1 MAVAECP
8 SEGKETGM
16 KLVCPART
24 LTEISRMLEGGDG
37 TLRVRV
43 SGNML
48 SVSVYATSLNSRL
61 YTGEFVRS
69 DKIFPT
75 KFNTVV
81 SVSRAGLI
89 ESAERAAVLIRGD
102 KNNLVMFDI
111 RGNSI
116 LITANSEIGNVS
128 ESVKADVSGNELKIA
143 MNGKF
148 LLDALKAL
156 DEERAVLSFNSAVSP
171 FTLENENKKDNAY
184 LILPVRTTA

>member
-1 MAVAECP
+1 
-8 SEGKETGM
+8 M

-37 TLRVRV
+37 TLRVGV

-48 SVSVYATSLNSRL
+48 SVSVNDTSLNSRL

-156 DEERAVLSFNSAVSP
+156 DEERVVLSFNSAVSP